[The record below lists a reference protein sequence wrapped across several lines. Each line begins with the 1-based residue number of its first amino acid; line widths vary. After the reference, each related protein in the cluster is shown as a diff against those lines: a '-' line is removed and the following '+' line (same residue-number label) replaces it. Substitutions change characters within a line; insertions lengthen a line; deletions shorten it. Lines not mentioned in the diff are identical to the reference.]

1 MTVAYHASGARP
13 TYDARVVANLSRPSA
28 HALLQGI
35 VLLWGCTAILG
46 HQISIQAVPLVWY
59 RLLIVIAVLA
69 VFVPARGLSLRV
81 PAKAA
86 LRYAGVGAIVG
97 IHWLCFY
104 GAIKVAGITTAVLT
118 LSTMAFFT
126 AFIEPIAF
134 RRRIDPR
141 ELAIGALVVAGVAL
155 LLQVELHPT
164 PFGLALGLG
173 SALFASLFGVMNGRL
188 AHHEPPERLMLYEAA
203 AAFVVVSLCFTVAP
217 SQLVMPSHADL
228 GWLVVLGVMCT
239 VVPQVLVLHVLR
251 TLSPFTVAVTT
262 NLEPVYT
269 LILAAFLF
277 PHDEPLG
284 VRFYLGAAVLL
295 GLVIVNGVRKAAPI
309 STLPAPSTAIPP
321 G

>member
-1 MTVAYHASGARP
+1 M
-13 TYDARVVANLSRPSA
+13 ANLSRPSA

-35 VLLWGCTAILG
+35 VVLWGCTAILG
-46 HQISIQAVPLVWY
+46 HQISIGAVSLVWY
-59 RLLIVIAVLA
+59 RLIIVVAVLA
-69 VFVPARGLSLRV
+69 LFVPLRGHALRV
-81 PAKAA
+81 PRVAA

-134 RRRIDPR
+134 RRRIDR
-141 ELAIGALVVAGVAL
+141 GELAIGAAVVAGVAL
-155 LLQVELHPT
+155 LLQVELHPS

-173 SALFASLFGVMNGRL
+173 SALFASTFGVMNGKL
-188 AHHEPPERLMLYEAA
+188 AHHELPERLMLYEAGA
-203 AAFVVVSLCFTVAP
+203 ALVVVSLCLAVAP
-217 SQLVMPSHADL
+217 SQLAAPTHADL

-277 PHDEPLG
+277 PGEESLG
-284 VRFYLGAAVLL
+284 LRFYLGAAVLL
-295 GLVIVNGVRKAAPI
+295 GLVIVNGIRKAAPT
-309 STLPAPSTAIPP
+309 SASPALETTIPP

>member
-1 MTVAYHASGARP
+1 M
-13 TYDARVVANLSRPSA
+13 ANLSRPSA

-59 RLLIVIAVLA
+59 RLVIVVAVLA
-69 VFVPARGLSLRV
+69 VFVPLRGHSLRV
-81 PAKAA
+81 PRAA
-86 LRYAGVGAIVG
+86 AVRYAGVGAIVG

-104 GAIKVAGITTAVLT
+104 GAIKVAGIATAVLT

-134 RRRIDPR
+134 RRRIDR
-141 ELAIGALVVAGVAL
+141 GELAIGALVVVGVAL
-155 LLQVELHPT
+155 LVQIELHPT
-164 PFGLALGLG
+164 PLGLALGLG
-173 SALFASLFGVMNGRL
+173 SALFASTFGVMNGKL
-188 AHHEPPERLMLYEAA
+188 AHHELPERLMLYEAA
-203 AAFVVVSLCFTVAP
+203 AAFVVVSLCFVAVP
-217 SQLVMPSHADL
+217 SQLVTPSRADF

-262 NLEPVYT
+262 NLEPVYA

-277 PHDEPLG
+277 PSDEPPGL
-284 VRFYLGAAVLL
+284 RFYLGAAVLL
-295 GLVIVNGVRKAAPI
+295 GLVIANGIRKARPTSA
-309 STLPAPSTAIPP
+309 SPALETTIPP

>member
-1 MTVAYHASGARP
+1 V

-69 VFVPARGLSLRV
+69 VFVPARGHAVRV
-81 PAKAA
+81 APKAA

-126 AFIEPIAF
+126 AFIEPVVF
-134 RRRIDPR
+134 RRRIDGR
-141 ELAIGALVVAGVAL
+141 ELAIGALVVGGVAL
-155 LLQVELHPT
+155 LLQVELHPS

-173 SALFASLFGVMNGRL
+173 SALFASLFGVMNGKL
-188 AHHEPPERLMLYEAA
+188 AHHEPPERLMLYEAS
-203 AAFVVVSLCFTVAP
+203 AAFVVVSLCFVAVP
-217 SQLVMPSHADL
+217 AQFVTPSHADF

-269 LILAAFLF
+269 LILAAILF
-277 PHDEPLG
+277 PGDEALG

-295 GLVIVNGVRKAAPI
+295 GLVIVNGIRKATPTSA
-309 STLPAPSTAIPP
+309 SPAPATTIPP

>member
-1 MTVAYHASGARP
+1 MIVCSTRV
-13 TYDARVVANLSRPSA
+13 TYDASVVANLSRPSA

-59 RLLIVIAVLA
+59 RLVIVVAVLA
-69 VFVPARGLSLRV
+69 VFVPLRGHAVRV
-81 PAKAA
+81 PRGAA

-126 AFIEPIAF
+126 AFIEPLVF
-134 RRRIDPR
+134 RRKIDR
-141 ELAIGALVVAGVAL
+141 GELAIGALVVGGVAL
-155 LLQVELHPT
+155 LLQVALHPT

-173 SALFASLFGVMNGRL
+173 SALFASLFGVMNGKL
-188 AHHEPPERLMLYEAA
+188 APHELPERLMLYEATSA
-203 AAFVVVSLCFTVAP
+203 LVVVSLCFVVAP
-217 SQLVMPSHADL
+217 AQFVTPSHADF
-228 GWLVVLGVMCT
+228 GWLIVLGVMCT

-269 LILAAFLF
+269 LILAAILF
-277 PHDEPLG
+277 PGDEPLG

-295 GLVIVNGVRKAAPI
+295 GLVIVNGVRKASPTSA
-309 STLPAPSTAIPP
+309 SPAPETTIPP

>member
-1 MTVAYHASGARP
+1 MIVCSTRV
-13 TYDARVVANLSRPSA
+13 TYDASVVANLSRPSA

-59 RLLIVIAVLA
+59 RLVIVVAVLA
-69 VFVPARGLSLRV
+69 VFVPLRGHAVRV
-81 PAKAA
+81 PKAAA

-134 RRRIDPR
+134 RRKIDR
-141 ELAIGALVVAGVAL
+141 GELAIGALVVGGVAL
-155 LLQVELHPT
+155 LLQVALHPT

-173 SALFASLFGVMNGRL
+173 SALFASLFGVMNGKL
-188 AHHEPPERLMLYEAA
+188 APHELPERLMLYEATSA
-203 AAFVVVSLCFTVAP
+203 LVVVSLCFVVAP
-217 SQLVMPSHADL
+217 SQFVTPSHADF
-228 GWLVVLGVMCT
+228 GWLMVLGVMCT

-269 LILAAFLF
+269 LILAAILF
-277 PHDEPLG
+277 PGDEPLG

-295 GLVIVNGVRKAAPI
+295 GLVIVNGVRKASPTSA
-309 STLPAPSTAIPP
+309 SPAPETTIPP

>member
-1 MTVAYHASGARP
+1 MIVCSTRV
-13 TYDARVVANLSRPSA
+13 TYDASVVANLSRPSA

-59 RLLIVIAVLA
+59 RLVIVVAVLA
-69 VFVPARGLSLRV
+69 VFVPLRGHAVRV
-81 PAKAA
+81 PRRAA

-126 AFIEPIAF
+126 AFIEPLVF
-134 RRRIDPR
+134 RRKIDR
-141 ELAIGALVVAGVAL
+141 GELAIGALVVGGVAL
-155 LLQVELHPT
+155 LLQVALHPT
-164 PFGLALGLG
+164 PFGLALGLC
-173 SALFASLFGVMNGRL
+173 SAQFASLFGVMNGKL
-188 AHHEPPERLMLYEAA
+188 APHELPERLMLYEAA
-203 AAFVVVSLCFTVAP
+203 SALVVVSLCFVVAP
-217 SQLVMPSHADL
+217 SQFVTPSHADF
-228 GWLVVLGVMCT
+228 GWLVVLGVLCT

-269 LILAAFLF
+269 LILAAILF
-277 PHDEPLG
+277 PGDEPLG

-295 GLVIVNGVRKAAPI
+295 GLVIVNGVRKASPTSA
-309 STLPAPSTAIPP
+309 SPAPETTIPP